1 MGGVKEGNQGGKW
14 PGVDWKFVVFL
25 VDPADGSLFIYEE
38 TKSQRGDREYS
49 ESYELLICIEI
60 LVSPLCCLRYLG
72 KGVSQGYLL
81 STKCA
86 YFSFQ
91 EFQF

>member
-1 MGGVKEGNQGGKW
+1 MF
-14 PGVDWKFVVFL
+14 VDCKFIVFL
-25 VDPADGSLFIYEE
+25 VDPADGSFFIYEE
-38 TKSQRGDREYS
+38 TKSQRSDREYS
-49 ESYELLICIEI
+49 EAYELLICIEI
-60 LVSPLCCLRYLG
+60 LVFPLCCLRYLG

-81 STKCA
+81 SIKFA